1 MYIDAVVLIIRKDN
15 ADCNVL
21 FIIML
26 LTYGIW
32 IDIYSGIARF
42 PCDTMALVLHFDLL
56 LSNTI
61 RYDTLEEFNVDSKA
75 DYTALSGTRIQK
87 LQESR
92 AAARKPRDAASVL
105 FR

>member
-1 MYIDAVVLIIRKDN
+1 LQRTIYYHVADVWNMDRHLQWHRAV
-15 ADCNVL
+15 
-21 FIIML
+21 
-26 LTYGIW
+26 
-32 IDIYSGIARF
+32 S
-42 PCDTMALVLHFDLL
+42 MALVLHFDLL